1 MDRALFVAATGMA
14 AQQRNL
20 ETIADNLANA
30 DVTGFKSS
38 VAQFERILD
47 GASGAPGLGTIAAG
61 ERLRFTQGRLEHS
74 GGAYDCAIDGA
85 GLFELRDVRGRTAYT
100 RAGDF
105 SLDDHG
111 LLGRAGWHLV
121 GVRLPANATGATIAA
136 DGTVSA
142 HLPDGRTAGAGR
154 IRLALFAAPEH
165 LARGTDGLFFA
176 SPRAGRAR
184 LVAPAERGAG
194 GLVAGSL
201 ERANVSVIEAMMEIL
216 TAQRAYEAS
225 AKGVSAA
232 DEMLRVAN
240 NLQRN

>member
-30 DVTGFKSS
+30 DVTGFKAST
-38 VAQFERILD
+38 ALFERILD
-47 GASGAPGLGTIAAG
+47 GTSGGPGLGTIAAG
-61 ERLRFTQGRLEHS
+61 ERTRFTQGKLEHS

-85 GLFELRDVRGRTAYT
+85 GLFELRDAHGRSAYT

-105 SLDDHG
+105 SLDERG

-121 GVRLPANATGATIAA
+121 GVRLPQGARGAAIAP

-142 HLPDGRTAGAGR
+142 QLPGGGSAAAGR

-165 LARGTDGLFFA
+165 LRRGPDGMFLA
-176 SPRAGRAR
+176 TPRAGHAR
-184 LVAPAERGAG
+184 LVAPAQGGAG
-194 GLVAGSL
+194 SLVAGSL